1 VAEKELCR
9 MVSKLLII
17 MSGLNANLPLVGEA
31 EGANAGDSL
40 PGEAI
45 ERHVSKLAIDR
56 D

>member
-1 VAEKELCR
+1 
-9 MVSKLLII
+9 

-45 ERHVSKLAIDR
+45 LKYQERSELKELVGKCGLEIPGDACQ
-56 D
+56 